1 MGASGPCLS
10 VTTGVYNSSPTTPA
24 TFLRG
29 DTGSAVSVSP
39 RCFVPPIGSTR
50 GERHPCSLPLY
61 SIPNSLSQG
70 PGAPS
75 SLGYHLFLG
84 QCAAPPCGKT
94 GWLRCR
100 GIGVGR
106 IGVFTRL
113 DIAAL
118 MLFPG
123 SLFPMRLSSARVA
136 TFHRLWVAFFERDP
150 ILRTPEVRD
159 RNEHSHLCVSYSG
172 CQFDRPFHGE

>member
-1 MGASGPCLS
+1 MGGIGSLFKSDYGSLQL
-10 VTTGVYNSSPTTPA
+10 VTNYTGYIPT
-24 TFLRG
+24 RG
-29 DTGSAVSVSP
+29 TGSAVSVSP

-61 SIPNSLSQG
+61 SIPNSLPQG
-70 PGAPS
+70 SGAPS
-75 SLGYHLFLG
+75 LLGYNLFLG

-100 GIGVGR
+100 GIDVGR

-123 SLFPMRLSSARVA
+123 SLFPMRLSSARV
-136 TFHRLWVAFFERDP
+136 RLFIDSGLLFSSGIQSCGHQRFVTETNTP
-150 ILRTPEVRD
+150 IV
-159 RNEHSHLCVSYSG
+159 V
-172 CQFDRPFHGE
+172 